1 VLYYIYKI
9 ILKAVIVLKQKFDVT
24 GMGCA
29 ACVARIEGDVGKM
42 DGITAVSVN
51 LLKNSMVAEFDE
63 SKTSADDIIKT
74 VENAGYGAS
83 PVSAPSAQNSEKKN

>member
-1 VLYYIYKI
+1 M
-9 ILKAVIVLKQKFDVT
+9 KQKFDIT

-29 ACVARIEGDVGKM
+29 ACVARIEGDVKKM

-51 LLKNSMVAEFDE
+51 LLKNSMIADFDE
-63 SKTSADDIIKT
+63 AKTSSEAIVKT

-83 PVSAPSAQNSEKKN
+83 PVITADEKKN